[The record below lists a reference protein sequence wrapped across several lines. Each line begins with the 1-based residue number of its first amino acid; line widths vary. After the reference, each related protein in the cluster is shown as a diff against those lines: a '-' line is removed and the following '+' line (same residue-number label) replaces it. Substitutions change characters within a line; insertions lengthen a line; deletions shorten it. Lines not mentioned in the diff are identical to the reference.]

1 MDIQK
6 SLLIT
11 AAVFIALLVLLL
23 FFVAY
28 KYYVQSKNCNAYRS
42 ENTNLCKEKEE
53 IEKVLHTKEEQ
64 CKKLTSDMECKN
76 KELQDLKGK
85 ISLSASEAIVFAKE
99 LGDISMQME
108 SDVRLSASFKLKT
121 LVSELAYKT
130 GKMCRSI
137 VSKDDAGCNKFFV
150 YSSMLALERVM
161 LNLISSVTRDSASQH
176 ATPPNSYLST
186 FLQYNNVDCPTK
198 KQ

>member
-11 AAVFIALLVLLL
+11 AAVLIALLVLLL

-28 KYYVQSKNCNAYRS
+28 KYYVQSKNCNAYRN
-42 ENTNLCKEKEE
+42 EKTILCKEKEA
-53 IEKVLHTKEEQ
+53 IEKALQTKEEQ
-64 CKKLTSDMECKN
+64 CKKLTSDIECKN
-76 KELQDLKGK
+76 EELQDLKNK
-85 ISLSASEAIVFAKE
+85 ISLSASEVIMFAKGLE
-99 LGDISMQME
+99 DTCMQMK

-161 LNLISSVTRDSASQH
+161 LNLISSVTRDS
-176 ATPPNSYLST
+176 TPQPTALPSSYFNT

>member
-53 IEKVLHTKEEQ
+53 IEKVLHTKEER

-130 GKMCRSI
+130 SRMCKSI
-137 VSKDDAGCNKFFV
+137 VSKDGDN
-150 YSSMLALERVM
+150 YSRFAICANMLALERVM
-161 LNLISSVTRDSASQH
+161 LNLISSVTRDS
-176 ATPPNSYLST
+176 TPQPTALPSSYFNT